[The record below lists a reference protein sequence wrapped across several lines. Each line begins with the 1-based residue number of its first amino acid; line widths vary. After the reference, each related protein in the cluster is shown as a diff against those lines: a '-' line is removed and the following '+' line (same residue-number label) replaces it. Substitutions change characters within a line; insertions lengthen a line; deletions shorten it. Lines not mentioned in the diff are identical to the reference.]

1 MKLWDRIKRGM
12 DAGFDAAVTAVYNI
26 TEKAGESIELT
37 RLRREKVRLETE
49 LTKHLAELGNV
60 VYEKI
65 SESRLDEVTEQLQI
79 QEKMLEIAREEAQM
93 VDIDRRLD
101 KEVYKK
107 DSQIEKSNQDQIE
120 LSTRENETKN
130 LITRYNAWSSK
141 FNLFN
146 PFRSK
151 LVLAILLTAIIEM
164 IIVLILVF
172 RNELPFL

>member
-79 QEKMLEIAREEAQM
+79 KEKMLEIAREEARM

-101 KEVYKK
+101 KEVQKK
-107 DSQIEKSNQDQIE
+107 DSQIGKSNQE
-120 LSTRENETKN
+120 
-130 LITRYNAWSSK
+130 
-141 FNLFN
+141 
-146 PFRSK
+146 
-151 LVLAILLTAIIEM
+151 
-164 IIVLILVF
+164 
-172 RNELPFL
+172 